1 MPSSDPSP
9 PLVPPLDGLDAE
21 KLLAAALRS
30 SPVTVPAQ
38 DWNPP
43 AAGEVDGWFGDYQV
57 DRLICRGAMGAVY
70 HAVHSKLDRE
80 VAIKLLPAI
89 LAAQPDMVARF
100 EREARALARLSHPN
114 IVGLHDFGR
123 TASGH
128 LYIVMEYVAGAD
140 LSRLIRSGNLA
151 VVQALEIIG
160 QVCDALQYAHGHGF
174 VHRDIKP
181 GNILVDTTGRVR
193 IADFGLTK
201 LLGAA
206 PAVSG
211 RTLTGAALG
220 TPEYTA
226 PEQLRGGTVDHRAD
240 IYSLGVMLYEML
252 TGELPRGAWELPSV
266 LASADARLDE
276 VVTRAMQTE
285 PDKRY
290 QHASE
295 VKTAVTA
302 AGSPLTADLSPPAGS
317 SHANT
322 FLALLLFAGA
332 AWIAKLLPTR
342 DLWTGMLWCG
352 PFLMAGL
359 YFLFQPRRP
368 GRNRV
373 GMTGLA
379 VLAAAGMTVHTL
391 TTAVSQPEVAEREVA
406 GKPAG
411 QADATAAEPA
421 GPGQSETGAAAEEG
435 KVARILSSIQETLD
449 MQEAEMNRLRLGMI
463 GLMKEYGIV
472 DLSMMPGKAN
482 PTEDR
487 PAQLRELE
495 TSIRE
500 MESDVEKISR
510 LSGDELYAALK
521 SRDATI
527 EAFSEIFLKDKRELA
542 RLDLLGF
549 GKRHPKRMGVSKQI
563 EKEEEILGKAVENIR
578 KSLEIT
584 LRNARVQQAAVQ
596 SAGATSAVTPVDPE
610 KMKKYE
616 ESKLR
621 YGIALETLNQMRAS
635 AVKLQMGALFLLSQ
649 EPAGGPD
656 GKSGEVE
663 AGETTPGPPSSSSS
677 SPEPK

>member
-1 MPSSDPSP
+1 MDSSDPSP
-9 PLVPPLDGLDAE
+9 PAVPPLDGLDAE

-38 DWNPP
+38 AWDPP
-43 AAGEVDGWFGDYQV
+43 AAEEVDGWFGDYQV
-57 DRLICRGAMGAVY
+57 DRLIGRGAMGAVY

-128 LYIVMEYVAGAD
+128 LYMVMEHVAGAD
-140 LSRLIRSGNLA
+140 LSRLIRSGNL
-151 VVQALEIIG
+151 VVAQALEIIG

-181 GNILVDTTGRVR
+181 GNILVDTSGRVR

-226 PEQLRGGTVDHRAD
+226 PEQLRGGAVDHRAD

-295 VKTAVTA
+295 VKTAVAA
-302 AGSPLTADLSPPAGS
+302 AGSPLPAELPAPARF

-342 DLWTGMLWCG
+342 DLWTGILWCG
-352 PFLMAGL
+352 PFLLAGL
-359 YFLFQPRRP
+359 YFLYQPRRP
-368 GRNRV
+368 GWNRV
-373 GMTGLA
+373 WIAGLA
-379 VLAAAGMTVHTL
+379 VLAAAGMTVHAL
-391 TTAVSQPEVAEREVA
+391 MTAVSQPKAAEPAV
-406 GKPAG
+406 AG
-411 QADATAAEPA
+411 QANATAAEDV
-421 GPGQSETGAAAEEG
+421 GPGQSAAGAAVEEA

-449 MQEAEMNRLRLGMI
+449 TQQKEVDRLRSAMLGLMQEY
-463 GLMKEYGIV
+463 GLV
-472 DLSMMPGKAN
+472 DLSSRPGQVVPAEDKAAFL
-482 PTEDR
+482 R
-487 PAQLRELE
+487 QLES
-495 TSIRE
+495 SIRT
-500 MESDVEKISR
+500 MESNLEKISR
-510 LSGDELYAALK
+510 LSGDELYAALEGMNE
-521 SRDATI
+521 TI
-527 EAFSEIFLKDKRELA
+527 DMFSKVLLKDQRELA
-542 RLDLLGF
+542 RMDSMGF
-549 GKRHPKRMGVSKQI
+549 GKRHPRRVGLAAQI
-563 EKEEEILGKAVENIR
+563 AKEEEILNKAVENVR
-578 KSLEIT
+578 NSLGVVLGN
-584 LRNARVQQAAVQ
+584 LRTQQAAVL
-596 SAGATSAVTPVDPE
+596 SGGATSATSPVAPE
-610 KMKKYE
+610 AVKKYE

-621 YGIALETLNQMRAS
+621 YDIALQTLNQMRVS
-635 AVKLQMGALFLLSQ
+635 AVKLQMGALSLLSP
-649 EPAGGPD
+649 EPA
-656 GKSGEVE
+656 SGAEGTSGSLE
-663 AGETTPGPPSSSSS
+663 AKETTSSPPAFSSS

>member
-1 MPSSDPSP
+1 MDSSDPSP
-9 PLVPPLDGLDAE
+9 PAVPPLDGLDAE

-30 SPVTVPAQ
+30 NPVTVPSQ
-38 DWNPP
+38 DWDPP
-43 AAGEVDGWFGDYQV
+43 APEEVDGWFGDYQV
-57 DRLICRGAMGAVY
+57 DRLIGRGAMGAVY

-128 LYIVMEYVAGAD
+128 LYMVMEHVAGAD

-151 VVQALEIIG
+151 VAQALEIIG

-181 GNILVDTTGRVR
+181 GNILVDTSGRVR

-252 TGELPRGAWELPSV
+252 TGELPRGAWEMPSV

-302 AGSPLTADLSPPAGS
+302 AGSPLTAEMPPPAGS

-342 DLWTGMLWCG
+342 DLWTGILWCG

-368 GRNRV
+368 GWNRIWIAS
-373 GMTGLA
+373 LA

-391 TTAVSQPEVAEREVA
+391 IRAASKPEVAEPAV
-406 GKPAG
+406 AG
-411 QADATAAEPA
+411 QAKATAAEPT
-421 GPGQSETGAAAEEG
+421 GPGQIVVGAAVDEG
-435 KVARILSSIQETLD
+435 KVARILS
-449 MQEAEMNRLRLGMI
+449 
-463 GLMKEYGIV
+463 V
-472 DLSMMPGKAN
+472 
-482 PTEDR
+482 
-487 PAQLRELE
+487 
-495 TSIRE
+495 
-500 MESDVEKISR
+500 SR
-510 LSGDELYAALK
+510 
-521 SRDATI
+521 RRWTC
-527 EAFSEIFLKDKRELA
+527 R
-542 RLDLLGF
+542 R
-549 GKRHPKRMGVSKQI
+549 
-563 EKEEEILGKAVENIR
+563 R
-578 KSLEIT
+578 K
-584 LRNARVQQAAVQ
+584 
-596 SAGATSAVTPVDPE
+596 
-610 KMKKYE
+610 
-616 ESKLR
+616 
-621 YGIALETLNQMRAS
+621 
-635 AVKLQMGALFLLSQ
+635 
-649 EPAGGPD
+649 
-656 GKSGEVE
+656 
-663 AGETTPGPPSSSSS
+663 
-677 SPEPK
+677 

>member
-1 MPSSDPSP
+1 MASSDPSP
-9 PLVPPLDGLDAE
+9 PAVPPLDGLDAE

-30 SPVTVPAQ
+30 SPVTVPSQ
-38 DWNPP
+38 DWDPP
-43 AAGEVDGWFGDYQV
+43 AAEEVDGWFGDYQV
-57 DRLICRGAMGAVY
+57 DRLIGRGAMGAVY

-80 VAIKLLPAI
+80 VAIKLLPEV

-128 LYIVMEYVAGAD
+128 LYMVMEHVAGAD
-140 LSRLIRSGNLA
+140 LSRLIRSGNLSVA
-151 VVQALEIIG
+151 QALEIIG

-181 GNILVDTTGRVR
+181 GNILVDTSGRVR

-252 TGELPRGAWELPSV
+252 TGELPRGAWEMPSV

-302 AGSPLTADLSPPAGS
+302 AGSPLPAELPAPPGS

-342 DLWTGMLWCG
+342 DLWTGILWCG
-352 PFLMAGL
+352 PFLLAGL

-368 GRNRV
+368 GWNRIWIA
-373 GMTGLA
+373 GLA
-379 VLAAAGMTVHTL
+379 VLAAAGMTVHAL
-391 TTAVSQPEVAEREVA
+391 MTAVSKQEAAEPAV
-406 GKPAG
+406 AG
-411 QADATAAEPA
+411 QANATAAEPT
-421 GPGQSETGAAAEEG
+421 GPGQSAAGAAVEEG

-449 MQEAEMNRLRLGMI
+449 TQQKEVDRLRSAML
-463 GLMKEYGIV
+463 GLMQEYGIV
-472 DLSMMPGKAN
+472 DLSTMPGQVV
-482 PTEDR
+482 PTEGR
-487 PAQLRELE
+487 AAQLKELE
-495 TSIRE
+495 ASIRE
-500 MESDVEKISR
+500 MESDLEKISR

-527 EAFSEIFLKDKRELA
+527 QSFSEIFLKDKREMV
-542 RLDLLGF
+542 RLDSMGF
-549 GKRHPKRMGVSKQI
+549 GKRHPRRLGLAAQI
-563 EKEEEILGKAVENIR
+563 GKEEEILDKAVENVR
-578 KSLEIT
+578 KSLGVVLGN
-584 LRNARVQQAAVQ
+584 LRTQQAAVQ
-596 SAGATSAVTPVDPE
+596 SGGATSATRPIAPE
-610 KMKKYE
+610 EMKKYE

-621 YGIALETLNQMRAS
+621 YAIALETLNQMRAS
-635 AVKLQMGALFLLSQ
+635 AVKLQMGALSLLSQ
-649 EPAGGPD
+649 EPTTGPE
-656 GKSGEVE
+656 GKPDRVE
-663 AGETTPGPPSSSSS
+663 AQQTMTGSPSPSSP

>member
-1 MPSSDPSP
+1 MDSSDPSP
-9 PLVPPLDGLDAE
+9 PAVPPLDGLDAE

-38 DWNPP
+38 DWDPP
-43 AAGEVDGWFGDYQV
+43 AAEEVDGWFGDYQV
-57 DRLICRGAMGAVY
+57 DRLIGRGAMGAVY

-128 LYIVMEYVAGAD
+128 LYMVMEHVAGAD
-140 LSRLIRSGNLA
+140 LSRLIRSGNL
-151 VVQALEIIG
+151 VVAQALEIIG

-181 GNILVDTTGRVR
+181 GNILVDTSGRVR

-226 PEQLRGGTVDHRAD
+226 PEQLRGGAVDHRAD

-252 TGELPRGAWELPSV
+252 TGELPRGAWEMPSV

-302 AGSPLTADLSPPAGS
+302 AGSPLPAELPSPSSS

-322 FLALLLFAGA
+322 LLAILLFAGA

-342 DLWTGMLWCG
+342 DLWTGILWCG
-352 PFLMAGL
+352 PFLLAGL

-368 GRNRV
+368 GWNRV
-373 GMTGLA
+373 WMAGLA
-379 VLAAAGMTVHTL
+379 VLAAAVMTVHTL
-391 TTAVSQPEVAEREVA
+391 MTAVSKPEAAEPAVA
-406 GKPAG
+406 G
-411 QADATAAEPA
+411 QDNATAAEPTGS
-421 GPGQSETGAAAEEG
+421 GPSAAGAAVEEA

-449 MQEAEMNRLRLGMI
+449 TQQKEVDRLRSSMLGLMQEY
-463 GLMKEYGIV
+463 GLV
-472 DLSMMPGKAN
+472 DLPSRPGQGVPAEHKAAFL
-482 PTEDR
+482 R
-487 PAQLRELE
+487 QLES
-495 TSIRE
+495 SIRT
-500 MESDVEKISR
+500 MESNLEKISR
-510 LSGDELYAALK
+510 LSGDELYAALEGMNE
-521 SRDATI
+521 TI
-527 EAFSEIFLKDKRELA
+527 DMFSKVFLKDKRELA
-542 RLDLLGF
+542 RMDSMGF
-549 GKRHPKRMGVSKQI
+549 GKRHPRRVGLAAQI
-563 EKEEEILGKAVENIR
+563 AKEEEILNKAVENVR
-578 KSLEIT
+578 NSLEAVLGN
-584 LRNARVQQAAVQ
+584 LRMQQAAVL
-596 SAGATSAVTPVDPE
+596 SGGASSATSPVTPE
-610 KMKKYE
+610 AMKKYE

-621 YGIALETLNQMRAS
+621 YDIALQTLNQMRAS
-635 AVKLQMGALFLLSQ
+635 AVKLQMGALSLLST
-649 EPAGGPD
+649 EPA
-656 GKSGEVE
+656 SGAEGTSGSLE
-663 AGETTPGPPSSSSS
+663 AKETTSSPPASSSS

>member
-1 MPSSDPSP
+1 MQSGDGNAGSAPTGMPSSDPSP
-9 PLVPPLDGLDAE
+9 PVVPPLDGLDPE

-38 DWNPP
+38 DWEPP
-43 AAGEVDGWFGDYQV
+43 AAEEVDGWFGDYQV
-57 DRLICRGAMGAVY
+57 DRLIGRGAMGAVY

-100 EREARALARLSHPN
+100 EREARALARLSHPH

-128 LYIVMEYVAGAD
+128 LYIVMEHVAGAD

-151 VVQALEIIG
+151 VAQALEIIG

-181 GNILVDTTGRVR
+181 GNILVDTSGRVR

-206 PAVSG
+206 PALSG

-226 PEQLRGGTVDHRAD
+226 PEQLRGGMVDHRAD

-252 TGELPRGAWELPSV
+252 TGDLPRGAWKMPSV

-302 AGSPLTADLSPPAGS
+302 AGSPLSAELPSPAGS

-322 FLALLLFAGA
+322 LLALLLFAGA

-342 DLWTGMLWCG
+342 DLWTGILCCG
-352 PFLMAGL
+352 PFLLAGL
-359 YFLFQPRRP
+359 YFLFQPPRS
-368 GRNRV
+368 GWNRLWIA
-373 GMTGLA
+373 GLA
-379 VLAAAGMTVHTL
+379 VLAAAVMTVQTL
-391 TTAVSQPEVAEREVA
+391 MTAVSKPEAAEPVV
-406 GKPAG
+406 AG
-411 QADATAAEPA
+411 QANATAAEPT
-421 GPGQSETGAAAEEG
+421 GPGQSAAGAAVEEG

-449 MQEAEMNRLRLGMI
+449 TQQKEVDRLRSAML
-463 GLMKEYGIV
+463 GLMQEYGIV
-472 DLSMMPGKAN
+472 DLSTMPGQIV
-482 PTEDR
+482 PTEGR
-487 PAQLRELE
+487 AAQLKELE
-495 TSIRE
+495 TSITE
-500 MESDVEKISR
+500 MESDLEKLSR
-510 LSGDELYAALK
+510 LSGEELYAALEGK
-521 SRDATI
+521 DETI
-527 EAFSEIFLKDKRELA
+527 DMFSKVFLKDKRELA
-542 RLDLLGF
+542 RMDSSGF
-549 GKRHPKRMGVSKQI
+549 GKRHPRRLGLAANI
-563 EKEEEILGKAVENIR
+563 AKEEEILDKAVENVR
-578 KSLEIT
+578 KSLGVVLGN
-584 LRNARVQQAAVQ
+584 LRTQQAAVQ
-596 SAGATSAVTPVDPE
+596 SGGATSATSPLAPE
-610 KMKKYE
+610 KLKKYE
-616 ESKLR
+616 ESKMR
-621 YGIALETLNQMRAS
+621 YDIALETLNQMRSS
-635 AVKLQMGALFLLSQ
+635 AVKLQMGALSLL
-649 EPAGGPD
+649 
-656 GKSGEVE
+656 
-663 AGETTPGPPSSSSS
+663 
-677 SPEPK
+677 SPEPASGD

>member
-1 MPSSDPSP
+1 MDSSDPSP
-9 PLVPPLDGLDAE
+9 PAVPPLDGLDAE

-38 DWNPP
+38 DWDPP
-43 AAGEVDGWFGDYQV
+43 AAEEVDGWFGDYQV
-57 DRLICRGAMGAVY
+57 DRLIGRGAMGAVY

-128 LYIVMEYVAGAD
+128 LYMVMEHVAGAD

-151 VVQALEIIG
+151 VAQALEIIG

-181 GNILVDTTGRVR
+181 GNILVDSSGRVR

-201 LLGAA
+201 LLGAT

-252 TGELPRGAWELPSV
+252 TGDLPRGAWEMPSV

-276 VVTRAMQTE
+276 VITRAMQTE

-302 AGSPLTADLSPPAGS
+302 AGSPRPAELPVPAGS
-317 SHANT
+317 SPANT

-332 AWIAKLLPTR
+332 AWIVKLLPTR
-342 DLWTGMLWCG
+342 DLWTGILWCG
-352 PFLMAGL
+352 PFLLAGL
-359 YFLFQPRRP
+359 YFLFKPRRP
-368 GRNRV
+368 GWNRL
-373 GMTGLA
+373 GMAGLA

-391 TTAVSQPEVAEREVA
+391 MTAVSKPEAAEPAV
-406 GKPAG
+406 AG
-411 QADATAAEPA
+411 QANATAAEPS
-421 GPGQSETGAAAEEG
+421 GPGQSAAGAAVEEA
-435 KVARILSSIQETLD
+435 KVTRILSSIQETLD
-449 MQEAEMNRLRLGMI
+449 TQQKEVDRLRSAMLE
-463 GLMKEYGIV
+463 LMQEYGIV
-472 DLSMMPGKAN
+472 DLSTMPGQVV
-482 PTEDR
+482 PTEGR
-487 PAQLRELE
+487 AAELKELE

-500 MESDVEKISR
+500 LESDVEKFGR
-510 LSGDELYAALK
+510 LSGDELYTALK

-527 EAFSEIFLKDKRELA
+527 EAFSEVFLKDKRELA
-542 RLDLLGF
+542 RMDSSGF
-549 GKRHPKRMGVSKQI
+549 GKRHPRRLGLAAQI
-563 EKEEEILGKAVENIR
+563 AKEEEILDKAVENVR
-578 KSLEIT
+578 KSLGVVLGN
-584 LRNARVQQAAVQ
+584 LRTQQAAVQ
-596 SAGATSAVTPVDPE
+596 SGGATSATSPVAPE

-621 YGIALETLNQMRAS
+621 YGIALETLNQMRSS
-635 AVKLQMGALFLLSQ
+635 AVKLQMGALSLLSP
-649 EPAGGPD
+649 EPASGTE
-656 GKSGEVE
+656 GKSGAVE
-663 AGETTPGPPSSSSS
+663 AKETTSGPPSSSSPS
-677 SPEPK
+677 SEPT

>member
-1 MPSSDPSP
+1 MDSSDPSP
-9 PLVPPLDGLDAE
+9 PAVPPLDGLDAE

-38 DWNPP
+38 DWDPP
-43 AAGEVDGWFGDYQV
+43 AAEEVDGWFGDYQV
-57 DRLICRGAMGAVY
+57 DRLIGRGAMGAVY

-100 EREARALARLSHPN
+100 ERAARALARLSHPN

-128 LYIVMEYVAGAD
+128 LYMVMEHVTGAD
-140 LSRLIRSGNLA
+140 LSRLIRSGNL
-151 VVQALEIIG
+151 VVAQALEIIG

-181 GNILVDTTGRVR
+181 GNILVDTSGRVR

-295 VKTAVTA
+295 VKTAVAA
-302 AGSPLTADLSPPAGS
+302 AGSPLPAELPAPARF

-342 DLWTGMLWCG
+342 DLWTGILWCG
-352 PFLMAGL
+352 PFLLAGL

-368 GRNRV
+368 GWNRV
-373 GMTGLA
+373 WIAGLA
-379 VLAAAGMTVHTL
+379 VLAAAVMTVHAL
-391 TTAVSQPEVAEREVA
+391 MTAVSKPEAAEPAV
-406 GKPAG
+406 AG
-411 QADATAAEPA
+411 QANATAAEDV
-421 GPGQSETGAAAEEG
+421 GPGQSAAGAAVEEA

-449 MQEAEMNRLRLGMI
+449 TQQKEVDRLRSAMLGLMQEY
-463 GLMKEYGIV
+463 GLV
-472 DLSMMPGKAN
+472 DLSSRPGQVVPAEVKAAFL
-482 PTEDR
+482 R
-487 PAQLRELE
+487 QLES
-495 TSIRE
+495 SIRT
-500 MESDVEKISR
+500 MESNLEKISR
-510 LSGDELYAALK
+510 LSGDELYAALEGK
-521 SRDATI
+521 DETI
-527 EAFSEIFLKDKRELA
+527 DMFSKVLLKDQRELA
-542 RLDLLGF
+542 RMDSMGF
-549 GKRHPKRMGVSKQI
+549 GKRHPRRVGLAAQI
-563 EKEEEILGKAVENIR
+563 AKEEEILNKAVENVR
-578 KSLEIT
+578 NSLEAVLGN
-584 LRNARVQQAAVQ
+584 LRMQQAAVL
-596 SAGATSAVTPVDPE
+596 SGGATSATSPVAPE
-610 KMKKYE
+610 AMKKYE

-621 YGIALETLNQMRAS
+621 YDIALQTLNQMRAS
-635 AVKLQMGALFLLSQ
+635 AVKLQMGALSLLSP
-649 EPAGGPD
+649 EPA
-656 GKSGEVE
+656 SGAEGTSGSLE
-663 AGETTPGPPSSSSS
+663 AKETTSSPPASSSS